1 LQNVPSKQSN
11 LGLTVMKDHV
21 YEALARSNYGVL
33 LWKVAKI
40 ANFITLLSVAV
51 EFWLIGVLT

>member
-1 LQNVPSKQSN
+1 
-11 LGLTVMKDHV
+11 MKDHV